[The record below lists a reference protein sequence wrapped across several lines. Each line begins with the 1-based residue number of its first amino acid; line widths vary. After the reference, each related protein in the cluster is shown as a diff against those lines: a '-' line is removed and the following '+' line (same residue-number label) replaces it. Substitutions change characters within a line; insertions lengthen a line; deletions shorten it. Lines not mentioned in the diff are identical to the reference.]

1 MAVGDRIVDSH
12 KARWV
17 SYIAAMQGMGKRIS
31 ATADTEVLG
40 MVAAV
45 MFAKAQ
51 SPKTS
56 SERGTRLEAGPE
68 ALCSKVAAARSMTG
82 VTS

>member
-56 SERGTRLEAGPE
+56 SERGTRLEAEPG